1 MIPFYMFYHKTES
14 MKVLLLICLLV
25 IGICIQA
32 QVAIN
37 TDGSA
42 PDNSAML
49 DIKSTSKGVLIPRMS
64 LTQRNAITSPATG
77 LMVFQTDNSQGYYYN
92 SGTPAAPSWILFGS
106 NAGTFSQWVTNG
118 SNIYYNAGNVGIGSS
133 SPVAK
138 VQAVSPAYDARLAAA
153 SQAVYGEHSISG
165 SYGWLGASNE
175 GGYGY
180 SANGYGLRGNT
191 INGTALYGVH
201 SASGNSGWIGAAAEG
216 VYGSSAAGSGVKG
229 NTTTGYAIHGTST
242 GTGFAGHFTGKT
254 YVGGNLGINEI
265 NPNRPLYVSQ
275 PVAGLSYPLKIEN
288 KNETVNESAAGILFS
303 VGGSGTNERGKGA
316 LAYLYTSTWN
326 RGSFLFLQ
334 NSEANANNPNMNNA
348 VMAITNNGNVGIGT
362 TNPGGR
368 LEITSLIGPHLVING
383 VSTGSDRP
391 GIRFLNNYIHY
402 ISGDDVSD
410 EYFGFYSTF
419 SSIRTYD
426 AKLAVYGKA
435 ANSWGTCISMKHD
448 GTRGIIDTD
457 LGDINLQ
464 PAANLQL
471 QPVGNVVTTRPT
483 TINNNLTVNG
493 NVYVSGDINTPL
505 KTAYIIIPPAAF
517 VCINNARG
525 YYNRGDLLMV
535 DDIINPYAAFNAPVY
550 LPDNVT
556 VVRVTSYWMDNSTN
570 SGTLDFHRIN
580 LASGG
585 GNILSENDTY
595 WQSTVRNYLTDNT
608 IDTPV
613 IDNQNYMYFMAL
625 YLRDHANMYFYG
637 VKIEYTYTQLNH

>member
-1 MIPFYMFYHKTES
+1 
-14 MKVLLLICLLV
+14 MKAGIIFSLVLLT
-25 IGICIQA
+25 IGLQA
-32 QVAIN
+32 QVAVN
-37 TDGSA
+37 TDGSN

-49 DIKSTSKGVLIPRMS
+49 DIKSTSRGVLVPRMS
-64 LTQRNAITSPATG
+64 QSQRNAIASPATG
-77 LMVFQTDNSQGYYYN
+77 LMVFQTDNLPGFYYN
-92 SGTPAAPSWILFGS
+92 SGTPAAPSWVLFGS
-106 NAGTFSQWVTNG
+106 NAGTFSQWITNG
-118 SNIYYNAGNVGIGSS
+118 SNIYYNSGNVGIGTA
-133 SPVAK
+133 SPVAG

-191 INGTALYGVH
+191 TNGYALYGIH
-201 SASGNSGWIGAAAEG
+201 SASGNSGWIGAATEG
-216 VYGSSAAGSGVKG
+216 VYGSSAAGTGVKG
-229 NTTTGYAIHGTST
+229 NTTTGYAIQGNAT
-242 GTGFAGHFTGKT
+242 GAGFAGHFTGKT
-254 YVGGNLGINEI
+254 YVGGNLGINET

-275 PVAGLSYPLKIEN
+275 SLAGLAYPLKIEN
-288 KNETVNESAAGILFS
+288 KNETVNESATGILFS
-303 VGGSGTNERGKGA
+303 AGGSGTNERGKGA
-316 LAYLYTSTWN
+316 LAYIYNSTWN

-334 NSEANANNPNMNNA
+334 NSDANPNNPNINNA

-362 TNPGGR
+362 TNPSGR
-368 LEITSLIGPHLVING
+368 LEVASMTGPQLVING
-383 VSTGSDRP
+383 VSTNPDRP

-410 EYFGFYSTF
+410 EYFGFYSIF

-426 AKLAVYGKA
+426 AKLAVYGKTS
-435 ANSWGTCISMKHD
+435 NSWGTYISLKHD
-448 GTRGIIDTD
+448 GTSGIIDTD

-464 PAANLQL
+464 PAADLQL
-471 QPVGNVVTTRPT
+471 QPAGNVVSTRPT

-493 NVYVSGDINTPL
+493 NAYVSGDINTSV

-517 VCINNARG
+517 VCKSNSRG

-535 DDIINPYAAFNAPVY
+535 DDVLNPSAGFVAPVY

-570 SGTLDFHRIN
+570 SGILNFFRTN

-585 GNILSENDTY
+585 GNNLSENDTY

-613 IDNQNYMYFMAL
+613 IDNQNYSYAMEL
-625 YLRDHANMYFYG
+625 YLYDNNNMYFYG
-637 VKIEYTYTQLNH
+637 VKIEYTYTQFDH